1 MKIKLFNQINESSYH
16 DFLTHY
22 DEEIEKSIKLLI
34 KLQDANID
42 DDKIDDK
49 LSVYDTNVKSKI
61 DEWIYDTPS
70 RDEIAEFAIR
80 NQDRWG
86 TEPQMVLYAIEDY
99 ATECKIYD
107 DNEDDD
113 DDNDKGDFY
122 EGSFQFNDEN
132 ENKIDNYTSR
142 YYDRYD
148 NEESNQIELF
158 ENFSD
163 NITFEMSG
171 SPLPYFKTK
180 ADFVEAMLNCGY
192 HHSTLNKKTNMLI
205 CSTEDLGTLK
215 FKKAQKYG
223 IPIYTYAQ
231 AKKEMKNL
239 INTISKYNL

>member
-1 MKIKLFNQINESSYH
+1 MKIKSFNQINESSYH
-16 DFLTHY
+16 DFLMHY
-22 DEEIEKSIKLLI
+22 DEEIEKSIQLLI

-42 DDKIDDK
+42 DEKIFNK
-49 LSVYDTNVKSKI
+49 LSVYDDNVKSKI
-61 DEWIYDTPS
+61 DEWIYDTPTK
-70 RDEIAEFAIR
+70 DEIAEFAIR

-86 TEPQMVLYAIEDY
+86 TEPQMVLYAIEDF
-99 ATECKIYD
+99 ASECNIYSE
-107 DNEDDD
+107 NDDD
-113 DDNDKGDFY
+113 IDDGEFY
-122 EGSFQFNDEN
+122 EGSFQFEDEN
-132 ENKIDNYTSR
+132 ENKTDNFTSR
-142 YYDRYD
+142 YYDRFD
-148 NEESNQIELF
+148 NEDSNKIELF

-180 ADFVEAMLNCGY
+180 ADFVEAMQDCGY

-215 FKKAQKYG
+215 FQKAQKYG